1 MILVLIFLKLV
12 MDKFEMMKRTKK
24 FSVNVFFLVETLPD
38 SKAASNLVYQILK
51 SSSSVAA
58 NYRAACRAKSK
69 ADFINKIKIVEEEA
83 DETLFWLEYMQDVK
97 LVKDEK
103 QHSPLKQEANE
114 LVAIFTKTLKTLRNQ

>member
-1 MILVLIFLKLV
+1 
-12 MDKFEMMKRTKK
+12 MDKFEMMRRTKK